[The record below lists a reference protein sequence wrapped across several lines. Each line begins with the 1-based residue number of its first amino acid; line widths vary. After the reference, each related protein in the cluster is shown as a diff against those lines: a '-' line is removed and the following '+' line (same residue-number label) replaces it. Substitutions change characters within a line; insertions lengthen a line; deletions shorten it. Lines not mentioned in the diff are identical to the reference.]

1 MPVARN
7 LKYQVRK
14 SATPKSAFTAHSA
27 LDVSRALKQLPVNL
41 AVLNARGTIVDVNEG
56 WKKFARDNGLRTPNF
71 GIGKNYINVCRSG
84 SGAPAEL
91 AENLERLIAAQLD
104 LINLVYS
111 CGSPTEARWFSLIA
125 LRLPFNGLER
135 VVVLHINISD
145 LVRSPFGASFTQ
157 TLNADSR
164 DRLLLETQIAASA
177 VHCSVD
183 RSLKSQLKKTHS
195 DQSLR
200 SSINTIGRQAASAEL
215 TRVNNGL
222 TKRQQEVFLLLGKGK
237 TNAEIAQALFRSP
250 NTIKLHVSAILKT
263 LDVKNRTQAALLA
276 SRLFEHGSG

>member
-1 MPVARN
+1 
-7 LKYQVRK
+7 
-14 SATPKSAFTAHSA
+14 
-27 LDVSRALKQLPVNL
+27 
-41 AVLNARGTIVDVNEG
+41 
-56 WKKFARDNGLRTPNF
+56 
-71 GIGKNYINVCRSG
+71 VCRSG

-111 CGSPTEARWFSLIA
+111 CDSPTEARWFSLIA

-145 LVRSPFGASFTQ
+145 LVRSPFGASFV
-157 TLNADSR
+157 LKANADSR
-164 DRLLLETQIAASA
+164 DRLLIETQIAASA
-177 VHCSVD
+177 VHSSVD
-183 RSLKSQLKKTHS
+183 RSLKSQLNKTLS

-200 SSINTIGRQAASAEL
+200 SSINAVRRQASNAEL
-215 TRVNNGL
+215 TRVKKGL

-237 TNAEIAQALFRSP
+237 TNSEIAQTLFRSP

-263 LDVKNRTQAALLA
+263 LDVENRTQAALLA
-276 SRLFEHGSG
+276 SRLFEQGSGLKCSTRMDQE